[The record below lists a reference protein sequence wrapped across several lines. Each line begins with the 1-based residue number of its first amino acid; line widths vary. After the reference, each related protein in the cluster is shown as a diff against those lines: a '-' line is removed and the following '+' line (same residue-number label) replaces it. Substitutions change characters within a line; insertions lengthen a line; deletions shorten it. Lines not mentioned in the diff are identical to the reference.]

1 MKLLIL
7 TKPTERFFKKPIKKS
22 HSFSSYIASCWHA
35 NANHA
40 LFSEKEKLY
49 TGLTTSIKTK
59 LETELGIPLDEAFFK
74 RYVVAVPPSGLELD
88 TDYPEQN
95 LKFHFLYNHKN
106 FHKHCELY
114 LY

>member
-7 TKPTERFFKKPIKKS
+7 TKPTERLFRKSIKES
-22 HSFSSYIASCWHA
+22 HSFHSYPASCWYSNVHY
-35 NANHA
+35 A

-59 LETELGIPLDEAFFK
+59 LETELDIPLDEAFFK
-74 RYVVAVPPSGLELD
+74 RYVVAVPPAGLELD
-88 TDYPEQN
+88 TSYPEQN
-95 LKFHFLYNHKN
+95 LKFHFLYNHKD
-106 FHKHCELY
+106 FHKHCELH